1 MHICPFIRE
10 ECGPNSV
17 IEFINE
23 GEDGAIHIKNLDK
36 GDACVY
42 NIQSRC
48 GAPAVRVN
56 NATGT

>member
-1 MHICPFIRE
+1 
-10 ECGPNSV
+10 V